1 MGKKKKQKTHWI
13 ISFKRPQDDS
23 WLHHIPMK
31 RFKSKTKLLK
41 YLLHNVDT
49 VGTEFKIIGRA

>member
-1 MGKKKKQKTHWI
+1 MGKKKKQRTSWI

-23 WLHHIPMK
+23 WLYHIPTRK
-31 RFKSKTKLLK
+31 FKSKVKLLK
-41 YLLHNVDT
+41 YLLNNVDT